1 LRFLRFSRT
10 AKKQTSVFI
19 CVHLWIQYPM
29 CGVQAFACNAALMQ
43 ACKKKG
49 VNLPVGAASAA
60 NDANDTKRFD
70 ATKDQGT

>member
-1 LRFLRFSRT
+1 
-10 AKKQTSVFI
+10 
-19 CVHLWIQYPM
+19 M